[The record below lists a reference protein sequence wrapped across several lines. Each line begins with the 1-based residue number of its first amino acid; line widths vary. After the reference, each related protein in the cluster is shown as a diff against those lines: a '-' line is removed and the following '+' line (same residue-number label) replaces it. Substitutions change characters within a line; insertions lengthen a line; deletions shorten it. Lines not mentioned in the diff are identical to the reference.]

1 MLRVIAFALLCAIL
15 AALASCSTLHP
26 YGIGGEPLL
35 YCRNG
40 EAVIDDRI
48 AGPDTA
54 RLSIVR
60 RFPDGDSQCK
70 GFSRG

>member
-1 MLRVIAFALLCAIL
+1 MIRLAAFALLALVLLALSSCA
-15 AALASCSTLHP
+15 TLHP

-35 YCRNG
+35 YCRAG

-48 AGPDTA
+48 AGPDAA

-60 RFPDGDSQCK
+60 RVPDGDSQCQ
-70 GFSRG
+70 GQR